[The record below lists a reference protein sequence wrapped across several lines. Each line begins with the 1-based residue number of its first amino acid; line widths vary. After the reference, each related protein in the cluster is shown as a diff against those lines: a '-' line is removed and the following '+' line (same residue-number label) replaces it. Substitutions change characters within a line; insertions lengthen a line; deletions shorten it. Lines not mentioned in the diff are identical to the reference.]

1 MTIYWLIHKFV
12 NNGFDPQGEGN
23 DATSRTTSI
32 NLTISRTGAREVS
45 LILCPLSLLLS
56 VPLDLDEPGSEGSD
70 RLVFI

>member
-23 DATSRTTSI
+23 DATSRRTSI

-56 VPLDLDEPGSEGSD
+56 VPLDLDEPESEGSD
-70 RLVFI
+70 TVFI